1 MSTILKDF
9 GIDTSHLTS
18 EEVSYYEQIATF
30 AKASKSQKRNSI
42 LNDQRINSTTVRS
55 YGEYE
60 ASEVSEALS
69 DPSSNEVLLREVAR
83 YLFNTSRQFK
93 SIAEYMP
100 SIAMYCPIAIPT
112 RVGELKGKTMK
123 GQYED
128 VTKYLNKLN
137 LPKEFGK
144 VTSTC
149 CIEDV
154 FYGIEFENDQ
164 TYFIKQLHPDYCRIS
179 SLESGC
185 YNFQF
190 DVTFFDKL
198 ASNEVDTTLLD
209 EYDLYIKGFFSK
221 AYNDY
226 KKSNDQKL
234 RWVEVPAQNSICMKW
249 HEELDYL
256 LPPYASIYPDIT
268 DIADYKALGKV
279 SEEQANYKIIGFKI
293 PRMDNSGEP
302 VQDNFA
308 INLTTATMFF
318 NLIRSELSDTIG
330 MFYSPMDFEEISF
343 SSSQTNSRNKVKEAT
358 DALFDSLGC
367 SKLLFNS
374 DNATTLK
381 YSIQIN
387 ESRLFKFYRQLEAW
401 VNRKLLYNFKGNWRC
416 QLVDVTIFSRESLV
430 DQYLRLAGFGVP
442 VVPAL
447 CAIVGVNQTDTV
459 ALNYIQ
465 NNILDIPNTF
475 IPLMST
481 NTMSNATSPSEN
493 SKGGRPVNEETESDS
508 TIANREADTSQRY

>member
-1 MSTILKDF
+1 MSVLLREF
-9 GIDTSHLTS
+9 GIDDSKLTD
-18 EEVSYYEQIATF
+18 EEISYYEQIANF
-30 AKASKSQKRNSI
+30 AKASTKTNKNSI

-55 YGEYE
+55 YGEYTTD
-60 ASEVSEALS
+60 EVDEALA

-93 SIAEYMP
+93 TIAEYLP

-112 RVGELKGKTMK
+112 RVGELKGNTMK
-123 GQYED
+123 IQYEN

-144 VTSTC
+144 VTSIC

-164 TYFIKQLHPDYCRIS
+164 SYFIKPLHPDYCRIS
-179 SLESGC
+179 SLEEGC

-221 AYNDY
+221 AYNAY
-226 KKSNDQKL
+226 KSTNDQKL
-234 RWVEVPAQNSICMKW
+234 RWVELPAQNSICMKW
-249 HEELDYL
+249 HDELDYL

-268 DIADYKALGKV
+268 DIADYKALSKV
-279 SEEQANYKIIGFKI
+279 AEEQANYKIIGFKI
-293 PRMDNSGEP
+293 PRLDSDEP
-302 VQDNFA
+302 KPDNFA
-308 INLTTATMFF
+308 VQLTTATMFF
-318 NLIRSELSDTIG
+318 NLIRSQLSDTIG

-343 SSSQTNSRNKVKEAT
+343 SSNQTNSRNKVQEAT
-358 DALFDSLGC
+358 DSLFDSLGF

-381 YSIQIN
+381 YSIQVD
-387 ESRLFKFYRQLEAW
+387 EARLFKFYRQLEAW

-416 QLVDVTIFSRESLV
+416 QLVDVTVFSRDNLV
-430 DQYLRLAGFGVP
+430 DQYLKLGQFGIP
-442 VVPAL
+442 IIPYL
-447 CAIVGVNQTDTV
+447 CAIVGINQTDTI

-465 NNILDIPNTF
+465 NDILDISNTF
-475 IPLMST
+475 KPLVSS
-481 NTMSNATSPSEN
+481 NTQTGDASNSEN
-493 SKGGRPVNEETESDS
+493 NGRPSAKDGQEKSESTVANKVAGTNE
-508 TIANREADTSQRY
+508 NK

>member
-401 VNRKLLYNFKGNWRC
+401 VNRKLLFNFKGNWRC
-416 QLVDVTIFSRESLV
+416 QLVDVTTFSRESLV

-481 NTMSNATSPSEN
+481 NTMSNATSPPEN
-493 SKGGRPVNEETESDS
+493 SKGGRPVNEGTESDS